1 MFLFHSTRTTNQIC
15 TSFNRVV
22 LLLLL
27 VLFIFCCTVPR
38 LTNAY
43 PMSTQFNNHREN
55 FQQINDENSLQRN
68 QRGTGYHILNIILR
82 KIYDSILAV
91 DIRTN
96 ERERERGEEKTNT
109 QNNKCQRYLSIFF
122 FFLLITYM
130 LIISSN

>member
-68 QRGTGYHILNIILR
+68 QRGTGYHIVR
-82 KIYDSILAV
+82 HGD
-91 DIRTN
+91 
-96 ERERERGEEKTNT
+96 
-109 QNNKCQRYLSIFF
+109 
-122 FFLLITYM
+122 FLLLVPDSKHHFTKNIRLY
-130 LIISSN
+130 IGR